1 MPLWAFYK
9 SIRIIC
15 LLHSTKSKAVI
26 KGAIVMN
33 KPWLN
38 ICPVC
43 GACNTHLPNCPEY
56 EKLIPA
62 QCRCTECGNGIEN
75 GESYYQIGEHI
86 ICNYCIDDFKHIMDM
101 DDYSYEDYL
110 TEKYERE
117 RDDV

>member
-1 MPLWAFYK
+1 MKKTYK
-9 SIRIIC
+9 C
-15 LLHSTKSKAVI
+15 
-26 KGAIVMN
+26 
-33 KPWLN
+33 KPCGKVFDVEEGTEA

-56 EKLIPA
+56 EKSIPA